1 MWFHQMMG
9 TGSGEE
15 DSSLKTTRVSEKGQ
29 TTIPKELRDELG
41 VEPGDEVE
49 WYRTSD
55 GLIVRTHIDSGRGVL
70 LEDED
75 EETRRAVFEDLVEK
89 TREDRNSASWNVGR

>member
-1 MWFHQMMG
+1 MG
-9 TGSGEE
+9 TSSGEE
-15 DSSLKTTRVSEKGQ
+15 DSTPKTTRVSEKGQ
-29 TTIPKELRDELG
+29 TTIPKELRDDLG

-55 GLIVRTHIDSGRGVL
+55 GLIIRKHIDSGRGVL

-75 EETRRAVFEDLVEK
+75 EETRRAVFEDLAEK
-89 TREDRNSASWNVGR
+89 TREDRNSASWNTGG

>member
-1 MWFHQMMG
+1 MG
-9 TGSGEE
+9 TSTDDENG
-15 DSSLKTTRVSEKGQ
+15 DMKTTRVSEKGQ

-41 VEPGDEVE
+41 VEAGDEVE

-55 GLIVRTHIDSGRGVL
+55 GLVIRKHIDSGRGAL

-75 EETRRAVFEDLVEK
+75 EETRRAVFEDLAEQN
-89 TREDRNSASWNVGR
+89 REDRESAAWSTGE

>member
-1 MWFHQMMG
+1 MVPS
-9 TGSGEE
+9 SGEE
-15 DSSLKTTRVSEKGQ
+15 DGSPKTTRVSEKGQ

-55 GLIVRTHIDSGRGVL
+55 GLIIRKHIDSGRGVL
-70 LEDED
+70 LEGED
-75 EETRRAVFEDLVEK
+75 EETRQAVFEDLAEK
-89 TREDRNSASWNVGR
+89 TQSDRNSASWNVGE

>member
-1 MWFHQMMG
+1 MMG

-15 DSSLKTTRVSEKGQ
+15 DGSPTTTRVSEKGQ

-70 LEDED
+70 LEHED
-75 EETRRAVFEDLVEK
+75 EETRRAVFEDLAEK

>member
-1 MWFHQMMG
+1 MG
-9 TGSGEE
+9 TSPDEE
-15 DSSLKTTRVSEKGQ
+15 DGTLKTTRVSEKGQ

-41 VEPGDEVE
+41 VEPGDAVE

-55 GLIVRTHIDSGRGVL
+55 GLVLRKHIDSGRGAM

-75 EETRRAVFEDLVEK
+75 EETRRAVFEDLATK
-89 TREDRNSASWNVGR
+89 NRQDRDSVAWNTDA